1 MIPTAPIIVW
11 LSAASLVTAIP
22 VTWFAVSGGRKSISA
37 RQLLS
42 RSGAASFRNFTSDRT
57 ATAERLADGV
67 LDRMRELGQRLT
79 PVGLAAETDRRI
91 GRAGMTG
98 QWTADRW
105 IAMKGLLSLAVFFLL
120 FIIAVARSAPLL
132 VMIAASLAALS
143 FFIPDLV
150 LVRRGASR
158 EAEIQMQLGDIL
170 DQVLIAVEAG
180 ASLDSALDR
189 ISSGSE
195 GPLQSEF
202 RRVLQDIAFGMS
214 RKEALQ
220 SMVDRTTLPELRALL
235 TAMSQS
241 EEHGLAIGQILR
253 VQASEIRDKRHRR
266 AEEAALKVPVKI
278 VFPLILC
285 ILPCLMSIVMGPA
298 VVTIM
303 RNLQF

>member
-1 MIPTAPIIVW
+1 MIPTAPLAVW
-11 LSAASLVTAIP
+11 LSAASLVAALRM
-22 VTWFAVSGGRKSISA
+22 TWYVVATGRQTKSA
-37 RQLLS
+37 RQLLNRPGGPS
-42 RSGAASFRNFTSDRT
+42 LRDFTLDRT
-57 ATAERLADGV
+57 AGAERLADGL
-67 LDRMRELGQRLT
+67 LDRLRELGRRLT
-79 PVGLAAETDRRI
+79 PVGFAVETDRRI

-98 QWTADRW
+98 QWSADRW
-105 IAMKGLLSLAVFFLL
+105 IAMKGLLSLSVFFLL
-120 FIIAVARSAPLL
+120 FILAVARSAPVLI
-132 VMIAASLAALS
+132 MIAASLAALS

-150 LVRRGASR
+150 LVRRGANR
-158 EAEIQMQLGDIL
+158 EAEIQRQLGDIL

-180 ASLDSALDR
+180 ASLDSALER

-220 SMVDRTTLPELRALL
+220 SMIERTTLPELRTLL

-285 ILPCLMSIVMGPA
+285 ILPCLMSIIMGPA

-303 RNLQF
+303 NNLNF